1 MRKMLRRKNVCFLKA
16 LDPAT
21 KLLLFLQIAHCDSI
35 EFYKKGQKITLPLC
49 CTVRLAVGKVT

>member
-21 KLLLFLQIAHCDSI
+21 KLLLFLQIAHVDSLGPSAN
-35 EFYKKGQKITLPLC
+35 KGKRSRYPYAARF
-49 CTVRLAVGKVT
+49 V